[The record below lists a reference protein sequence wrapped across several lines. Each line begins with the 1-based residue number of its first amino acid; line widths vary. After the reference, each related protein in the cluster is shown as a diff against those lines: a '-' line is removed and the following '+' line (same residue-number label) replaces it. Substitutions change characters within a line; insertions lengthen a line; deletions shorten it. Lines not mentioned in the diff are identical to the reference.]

1 MREWSAAALDAFP
14 VGTRHA
20 RAGGQ
25 DGAANSASGA
35 RHARERVV
43 QGPETNPTLPK
54 GPKVHG
60 TAIPARQGRRSNA
73 TWVSILSQR
82 CPLGFASRLRRS
94 LHRLEPNDTA
104 SRDQRPQQQRTGRG
118 ACAVP
123 ASAVGSEFSPSARS
137 TALPIQPTPG
147 CARSGCA
154 SQALGQALPSAFLIS
169 PAQRHAALETGEGFS
184 TMVLW

>member
-104 SRDQRPQQQRTGRG
+104 SRDQRPKQQRTGRG
-118 ACAVP
+118 AADALYRLLPWGQSFLHLLDQLHCRFNRHLVVP
-123 ASAVGSEFSPSARS
+123 A
-137 TALPIQPTPG
+137 
-147 CARSGCA
+147 
-154 SQALGQALPSAFLIS
+154 LGAHHRRLGKHCHLPS
-169 PAQRHAALETGEGFS
+169 
-184 TMVLW
+184 